1 MNLNLDTNGFRSI
14 ANSFDLFFI
23 DIWGV
28 IHNGISIF
36 EDSINVL
43 DELDKLNKEYV
54 LLTNAPRPN
63 DTVKNFLI
71 KMGLEKIKSEKVF
84 SSIHFYSCSGSSAGS
99 GVLPSA
105 NHAKYSWYCTQALS
119 AGIDIYSLLVVIIL
133 I

>member
-63 DTVKNFLI
+63 DTVKNFLTDSRLS
-71 KMGLEKIKSEKVF
+71 KFKI
-84 SSIHFYSCSGSSAGS
+84 
-99 GVLPSA
+99 
-105 NHAKYSWYCTQALS
+105 
-119 AGIDIYSLLVVIIL
+119 
-133 I
+133 